1 MKPSYFKKI
10 LFLLDGSRKKIPI
23 LVFLFLMLSILDVVG
38 LGLIAPYI
46 SIIISPEDNNLLLIT
61 SFLNFE
67 GNDDDLILIL
77 GYVLIMVFAVKAIIS
92 IWVNYYIVRFCQKRQ
107 VEMQYT
113 LMKKFQNQKYETH
126 TNRNTASYIHSIV
139 DLSPKY
145 AQNVLLV
152 VFRMTSDILTII
164 AITFYLAI
172 TNIIALS
179 ILAGLLFIS
188 LYSYDKRFKKKL
200 IFFGRDM
207 NLASVSLVKNIT
219 EGMKGVKEI
228 VVFGK
233 NAFFANR
240 VKENAEIFS
249 LSQMK
254 IQLISIAPKFI
265 LEFIIVLFIVIFIFI
280 VIKTGESV
288 QSITTTL
295 AVFAVASLRLLPI
308 ANGISTNLT
317 YLRHGK
323 DSVNRLYNDI
333 NEVMPYKSD
342 RIVNDEIIRGEL
354 TIKCNNVSFKY
365 PGEDIDLLRNVSI
378 TISPGESIGIM
389 GGSGS
394 GKSTLINILTGFLR
408 PESGEILVNGV
419 NIQSAIEVWRS
430 KIAYLPQ
437 DILIIDGS
445 LKDNIA
451 LGVNEKNIDMI
462 RIRESVHQA
471 NLSDWVDSLD
481 GGLNTNIGEGGIK
494 VSGGQRQRIALARAF
509 YYDRKI
515 IIMDESTSALD
526 HETETEIINEI
537 NELKGKVILIIV
549 AHRMSTIRHCDR
561 VFRLTNKGL
570 IKQ

>member
-1 MKPSYFKKI
+1 
-10 LFLLDGSRKKIPI
+10 LDNG
-23 LVFLFLMLSILDVVG
+23 
-38 LGLIAPYI
+38 
-46 SIIISPEDNNLLLIT
+46 
-61 SFLNFE
+61 
-67 GNDDDLILIL
+67 
-77 GYVLIMVFAVKAIIS
+77 
-92 IWVNYYIVRFCQKRQ
+92 
-107 VEMQYT
+107 
-113 LMKKFQNQKYETH
+113 
-126 TNRNTASYIHSIV
+126 
-139 DLSPKY
+139 
-145 AQNVLLV
+145 QNVLLV